1 MATPPEI
8 QETRSVNNTQI
19 ALAAGGVLLLLVVVW
34 FAFLRGGG
42 EDSALETA
50 PAPPPIEGEP
60 LIPIDPVDP
69 NRPGD
74 GKGPVETFEVF
85 APKDPFKPLIT
96 PPGEGDVLPPTDGI
110 DADGDGQIDTPTD
123 GGDGT
128 TDPGDGTGT
137 GTEGD
142 GTGTG
147 TGNGDGGGESVG
159 GHRVSLVDV
168 YRADGGPRAQ
178 VQVDGTVY
186 TVEEGARFAES
197 FQLLSINGECA
208 TMLYGD
214 DQFTLCEGEE
224 ILK

>member
-8 QETRSVNNTQI
+8 QETRDLNSTQL
-19 ALAAGGVLLLLVVVW
+19 ALAAGGVLLLLVVLW

-42 EDSALETA
+42 DEELIETA
-50 PAPPPIEGEP
+50 PAPPPVEGEP
-60 LIPIDPVDP
+60 LVPVAP
-69 NRPGD
+69 GGGKGGGD

-85 APKDPFKPLIT
+85 APRDPFEPLVSSADGT
-96 PPGEGDVLPPTDGI
+96 EGGTPPTDGTT
-110 DADGDGQIDTPTD
+110 DTDGDGQID
-123 GGDGT
+123 
-128 TDPGDGTGT
+128 PGDGT
-137 GTEGD
+137 GD

-147 TGNGDGGGESVG
+147 TGDGTGTGSGDGGESVG
-159 GHRVSLVDV
+159 GHRVTLVDV
-168 YRADGGPRAQ
+168 FRGEGGGQRAQ

-186 TVEEGARFAES
+186 TVEEGERFAEN

-208 TMLYGD
+208 TMLFGD

>member
-8 QETRSVNNTQI
+8 QESRNVNTTQI
-19 ALAAGGVLLLLVVVW
+19 ALVAGGVLLLLVVLW
-34 FAFLRGGG
+34 FAFLRGGDEEPAVEG
-42 EDSALETA
+42 A
-50 PAPPPIEGEP
+50 PAPPPVDAEP
-60 LIPIDPVDP
+60 LVPIDTGTGKG
-69 NRPGD
+69 PGN

-96 PPGEGDVLPPTDGI
+96 PETDAEEDTSPPAGDV
-110 DADGDGQIDTPTD
+110 DADGDGQAD
-123 GGDGT
+123 
-128 TDPGDGTGT
+128 TGT
-137 GTEGD
+137 DTGTGD

-147 TGNGDGGGESVG
+147 TGTDDGTGGGDGGETVG

-168 YRADGGPRAQ
+168 FRGEDGPRAQ

-186 TVEEGARFAES
+186 TVDEGEQFAQS

-224 ILK
+224 IVK

>member
-8 QETRSVNNTQI
+8 QQEARNVNSTQI
-19 ALAAGGVLLLLVVVW
+19 ALAAGGVLLLLVVLW
-34 FAFLRGGG
+34 FLFLRGG
-42 EDSALETA
+42 DDPAVETA
-50 PAPPPIEGEP
+50 PAPPPVEIDTDPIPPVVPGDGE
-60 LIPIDPVDP
+60 D
-69 NRPGD
+69 GD

-96 PPGEGDVLPPTDGI
+96 AQTTTDPGTPPADGI
-110 DADGDGQIDTPTD
+110 DADGDGQIDSGT
-123 GGDGT
+123 GT
-128 TDPGDGTGT
+128 TDPGTDP
-137 GTEGD
+137 

-147 TGNGDGGGESVG
+147 TGNGTGTGTGSGSGGGENVG

-168 YRADGGPRAQ
+168 FRADGGQRAQ

-186 TVEEGARFAES
+186 TVDEGDRFAES

>member
-8 QETRSVNNTQI
+8 QQEARNVNSTQI
-19 ALAAGGVLLLLVVVW
+19 ALAAGGVLLLLVVLW
-34 FAFLRGGG
+34 FLFLRGGD
-42 EDSALETA
+42 ESAVETA
-50 PAPPPIEGEP
+50 PAPPPVEIDTDP
-60 LIPIDPVDP
+60 IPPVVPGDGTD
-69 NRPGD
+69 GD

-85 APKDPFKPLIT
+85 APKDPFKPLVT
-96 PPGEGDVLPPTDGI
+96 AQTATGPGTAPGDGI
-110 DADGDGQIDTPTD
+110 DADGDGQIDSET
-123 GGDGT
+123 GT
-128 TDPGDGTGT
+128 TDPGTDPGTGT
-137 GTEGD
+137 GTDPGAGN
-142 GTGTG
+142 GTGS
-147 TGNGDGGGESVG
+147 GGGENVG

-168 YRADGGPRAQ
+168 FRAEGGRRAQ

-186 TVEEGARFAES
+186 TVDEGERFAES